1 MKVAVP
7 VWNEWVSPVFDVA
20 RHLRVFNL
28 VGRKPAEITTVNVKK
43 GAAANAV
50 IELGSDVLI
59 CSAIAPSTESML
71 RLAGV
76 EVISDIC
83 GPPERIAEAYAA
95 GDSTLAAFRAPGP
108 RESGGGRPASPAG
121 RGRHRKEASR

>member
-7 VWNEWVSPVFDVA
+7 VWNELVSPVFDVA
-20 RHLRVFNL
+20 RHLRVFSF
-28 VGRKPAEITTVNVKK
+28 VGRKPADIATVTVQK
-43 GAAANAV
+43 GTAANAV

-59 CSAIAPSTESML
+59 CSAISACTVSML

-76 EVISDIC
+76 KVISDIC
-83 GPPERIAEAYAA
+83 GSPERIVEAYAA

-108 RESGGGRPASPAG
+108 RESGGGRPASTAG